1 VAALLDKLETSACFR
16 RERDNRRRAG
26 WNKGGKVRSR
36 NKSKR
41 IQRRRLIF
49 VPAFYFPFA
58 RLVHMGMVRMVV
70 VMRVQMRVDQRRMI
84 VRIAVTMDVL
94 KRRQDKGG
102 DKSQTAGECENLPH
116 QKQPTSARDSSLSIK
131 EHTVTRN
138 CAGRAHGAT
147 ESA

>member
-1 VAALLDKLETSACFR
+1 VAALLDKFETGACFCWG
-16 RERDNRRRAG
+16 RDNRWRAG
-26 WNKGGKVRSR
+26 WDKGGKIRGR
-36 NKSKR
+36 DKSKR

-49 VPAFYFPFA
+49 FRAFYFPFA

-70 VMRVQMRVDQRRMI
+70 VMRVQMRVDQRCMI

-94 KRRQDKGG
+94 KRRQDEGG

-116 QKQPTSARDSSLSIK
+116 QKQATSARDSSLSIK

-138 CAGRAHGAT
+138 SAGRAHRAT